1 MVDTTHASVSDPSAR
16 ASDAACERRASR
28 PADAH
33 DRADASV
40 LTSDAC
46 PATSSE
52 RRGLPHRGARV
63 APCAVASKAKRRRG
77 GSGSLE
83 KRTRTEAAGA
93 EDAADAAETDTAWR
107 DAYEDAVVP
116 FVLGGYA
123 RVRRSR
129 DAWYLTS
136 ADETRVLGAVV
147 TTQPVHQT
155 ETRELR
161 VSRALLDVALDRAGR
176 PFDAVP
182 RLRTPDDAEAWL
194 AKIVAASERPPARAR
209 AHRAKR
215 RRPAQSVDARARAR
229 MRKNDRRRYARI
241 RATTAYQNY
250 YRAYRSSVFRLP
262 PPCITSP

>member
-16 ASDAACERRASR
+16 ASDAACVRRASR

-93 EDAADAAETDTAWR
+93 EDAANAAETDTAWR

-136 ADETRVLGAVV
+136 ADETRVLEAVV

-155 ETRELR
+155 ETSELR

-194 AKIVAASERPPARAR
+194 AKIVAASERPPAALAR
-209 AHRAKR
+209 AVRSAVAR
-215 RRPAQSVDARARAR
+215 RRA
-229 MRKNDRRRYARI
+229 
-241 RATTAYQNY
+241 
-250 YRAYRSSVFRLP
+250 
-262 PPCITSP
+262 

>member
-1 MVDTTHASVSDPSAR
+1 MHDTTSAAVSDPKAR

-28 PADAH
+28 PADTH
-33 DRADASV
+33 DLADASA
-40 LTSDAC
+40 LTGNAC

-63 APCAVASKAKRRRG
+63 APCAVASKSKRRRG

-83 KRTRTEAAGA
+83 KRTRTEAVVAG
-93 EDAADAAETDTAWR
+93 DAADAADTDTTWR

-123 RVRRSR
+123 RVRRDQ
-129 DAWYLTS
+129 DAWYLAS
-136 ADETRVLGAVV
+136 ADGTRVLEAVV
-147 TTQPVHQT
+147 TTRPVNQT

-182 RLRTPDDAEAWL
+182 RLRSPDDAEAWL
-194 AKIVAASERPPARAR
+194 AKIVAASARPPVALARAVR
-209 AHRAKR
+209 SAVAR
-215 RRPAQSVDARARAR
+215 RRA
-229 MRKNDRRRYARI
+229 
-241 RATTAYQNY
+241 
-250 YRAYRSSVFRLP
+250 
-262 PPCITSP
+262 